1 MVVIIAVVVSVVV
14 VVVVIENLKYKK
26 GDKEL
31 SMKLPGISNHDTWKE
46 GCTPTC

>member
-1 MVVIIAVVVSVVV
+1 MIIVVVVAVVV
-14 VVVVIENLKYKK
+14 VVVVIEYLKYKK

-46 GCTPTC
+46 GGTPTC